1 MSDSLMRRLG
11 SLPAAEPDIARSEHI
26 RTRCHARLA
35 RRARGRR
42 VSITSPAGLRTAAGR
57 MTPVWQSLI
66 ALLGLVYLTAVIR
79 FALDV
84 YGLT

>member
-42 VSITSPAGLRTAAGR
+42 VSITPPAGLRTAAGR
-57 MTPVWQSLI
+57 MSLI